1 MKTIKIGRGNVNDIA
16 INDATVSSSHA
27 IIEVQD
33 DRSVFIKD
41 LNSTNGTFVN
51 GRKITER
58 TKIYANDVVKAGNS
72 IVDWI
77 GYVNSSQQQK
87 KPGRN
92 TNVFVDNNQI
102 VKKVT
107 IGRLS
112 ENDLVFS
119 QNDISSSHA
128 YLALKRDGSI
138 VIVDKSSS
146 NGTYVNGE
154 RISIHSLKKGDKVL
168 LAKKYPLNWETIIKP
183 ANTQFNKTVLIPIIS
198 AIAIIAIIAGVFF
211 ANSNSKPWS
220 AEKIYSTY
228 KKTEVLIVGSYYY
241 SVSAGSYDFGKWIM
255 KNNQCQPVEDASSA
269 MVYTG
274 TGFFISNT
282 GEIMTNNHVANPWVY
297 EPNESESIKNV
308 VRNYVQEQIKGGKLD
323 PIKFLPLL
331 NEIVV
336 EPRMVFIGV
345 IPNDSHFTGL
355 GDLIKCSVVK
365 SSTDPKIDIAIIQT
379 NNKSLPTGVTQI
391 VNLSD
396 ADVDGVVIGEKIYS
410 IGFPAGLNIGDTDIG
425 VEANNQSGEVTQDR
439 GGIQFGHNISITG
452 GASGSPI
459 FNEFGQLIGV
469 VNAGYVHTQGYNMA
483 IHAIHAVELAK

>member
-1 MKTIKIGRGNVNDIA
+1 
-16 INDATVSSSHA
+16 
-27 IIEVQD
+27 
-33 DRSVFIKD
+33 
-41 LNSTNGTFVN
+41 
-51 GRKITER
+51 
-58 TKIYANDVVKAGNS
+58 
-72 IVDWI
+72 
-77 GYVNSSQQQK
+77 
-87 KPGRN
+87 
-92 TNVFVDNNQI
+92 
-102 VKKVT
+102 
-107 IGRLS
+107 
-112 ENDLVFS
+112 
-119 QNDISSSHA
+119 
-128 YLALKRDGSI
+128 
-138 VIVDKSSS
+138 
-146 NGTYVNGE
+146 
-154 RISIHSLKKGDKVL
+154 
-168 LAKKYPLNWETIIKP
+168 
-183 ANTQFNKTVLIPIIS
+183 
-198 AIAIIAIIAGVFF
+198 
-211 ANSNSKPWS
+211 
-220 AEKIYSTY
+220 
-228 KKTEVLIVGSYYY
+228 
-241 SVSAGSYDFGKWIM
+241 
-255 KNNQCQPVEDASSA
+255 

-282 GEIMTNNHVANPWVY
+282 GEVMTNNHVANPWIY

-469 VNAGYVHTQGYNMA
+469 VNAGYIHTQGYNMA